1 MMLYG
6 GDPLTN
12 SIRPDAEVPCDKH
25 ADFATAA
32 LDYPLIMNSNS
43 NGVVRSQGSGVVEEF
58 MAPSQLE
65 AHSSDVL
72 AEKGDAVSAD
82 SHQFVVVEARPLP
95 VRRVQRL
102 VGEVGER
109 RACGRMCEKMC
120 VCRVVTFLVRP
131 LVYIVYSSNTVYAS
145 TYPPSR
151 VYVCLCVGTRVCVFG

>member
-25 ADFATAA
+25 AEFATAA
-32 LDYPLIMNSNS
+32 LDYPLIVNSNS
-43 NGVVRSQGSGVVEEF
+43 DGVVRSQGSGFVEEF

-82 SHQFVVVEARPLP
+82 SHQFIVVEARPLP
-95 VRRVQRL
+95 VRRMQRRVL
-102 VGEVGER
+102 GRLGRYARVGGCMR
-109 RACGRMCEKMC
+109 R
-120 VCRVVTFLVRP
+120 RVSNMICLVRP
-131 LVYIVYSSNTVYAS
+131 LVRMVYSSNTVCFH
-145 TYPPSR
+145 TTPPSPCAC
-151 VYVCLCVGTRVCVFG
+151 CLLMCWYACMCV